1 MSVDK
6 KKFWEKKIIG
16 WEDGRYNLKNDRINF
31 LENIGDK
38 ASSSLYHRQKICLE
52 ILKDKVYKKNIIEL
66 GCGSGLITKQILS
79 LGAKS
84 YTGYDISAN
93 AINRAK
99 KIAEQENFQNCKY
112 FAQPVNEISELNC
125 DIVFSL
131 GFIDWLNNDELE
143 HLFKMS
149 KNIDF
154 IHSMSEKKS
163 SITQYLHRLYVYLS
177 YGRKTKGYAPRYITK
192 EKILKLIKSHINKKI
207 HFLNKKELS
216 FGVFF
221 SSFNSE

>member
-1 MSVDK
+1 M
-6 KKFWEKKIIG
+6 
-16 WEDGRYNLKNDRINF
+16 
-31 LENIGDK
+31 
-38 ASSSLYHRQKICLE
+38 
-52 ILKDKVYKKNIIEL
+52 
-66 GCGSGLITKQILS
+66 
-79 LGAKS
+79 
-84 YTGYDISAN
+84 
-93 AINRAK
+93 
-99 KIAEQENFQNCKY
+99 
-112 FAQPVNEISELNC
+112 
-125 DIVFSL
+125 
-131 GFIDWLNNDELE
+131 
-143 HLFKMS
+143 
-149 KNIDF
+149 DF